1 VFQTIVTW
9 LEELVW
15 STGIPVGGGETIPFI
30 VIALLGTGIFL
41 TLRLGLIQV
50 RRLGHGFAVATGR
63 YDDPNEPGDVS
74 HFQALTTALSATVGI
89 GNIAG
94 VAIAIHWGGP
104 GALFWMWV
112 TALLGMAVKYSEV
125 TLAQHYRRVEKP
137 DEDPY
142 RWEGS
147 VSGGPMYYIEQ
158 GIQEKWGGN
167 WKWLASLFAVGLI
180 LTSFLTGNGVQANT
194 VADTLRDEFG
204 IDPWIS
210 GLCTSAVVAAVI
222 LGGIRRIGRVT
233 GILAPLM
240 AGVYI
245 LGALV
250 VILMNLGSVIPTFGL
265 IFREAFQP
273 SAGIA
278 GGGMGVFVVTMMWGV
293 RRGLFSNEAG
303 QGSAPIAHAAAKT
316 DEPVSEGVVALLE
329 PFIDTILICTM
340 TGLVILITGVW
351 SERVP
356 TTIELGGG
364 DLTYIYEGGEGAT
377 EDLGTPE
384 EIEIV
389 DGHPAVGSEGGPV
402 IGWHEVSIDALYLDP
417 EHTRTFTGTVFPGE
431 AIARDADGNE
441 YATLYA
447 DAVESGAPLTK
458 LAFTRGL
465 RTFGRWGG
473 LIVVLSVLLF
483 AISTAISW
491 SYYGDRC
498 ANYLFGPKAV
508 LPYKILFVIMHFV
521 GAVVPLATIWTIGDI
536 ALGLVTFPNLLA
548 LLLLSGTVVTLTNRY
563 FETKPWEQNKL
574 DHDRW
579 VAEHKG
585 KKK

>member
-1 VFQTIVTW
+1 
-9 LEELVW
+9 
-15 STGIPVGGGETIPFI
+15 
-30 VIALLGTGIFL
+30 
-41 TLRLGLIQV
+41 
-50 RRLGHGFAVATGR
+50 
-63 YDDPNEPGDVS
+63 
-74 HFQALTTALSATVGI
+74 
-89 GNIAG
+89 
-94 VAIAIHWGGP
+94 
-104 GALFWMWV
+104 
-112 TALLGMAVKYSEV
+112 
-125 TLAQHYRRVEKP
+125 
-137 DEDPY
+137 
-142 RWEGS
+142 
-147 VSGGPMYYIEQ
+147 
-158 GIQEKWGGN
+158 
-167 WKWLASLFAVGLI
+167 
-180 LTSFLTGNGVQANT
+180 
-194 VADTLRDEFG
+194 
-204 IDPWIS
+204 
-210 GLCTSAVVAAVI
+210 
-222 LGGIRRIGRVT
+222 
-233 GILAPLM
+233 
-240 AGVYI
+240 
-245 LGALV
+245 
-250 VILMNLGSVIPTFGL
+250 
-265 IFREAFQP
+265 
-273 SAGIA
+273 
-278 GGGMGVFVVTMMWGV
+278 MMWGV

-356 TTIELGGG
+356 TAITLGGG

>member
-1 VFQTIVTW
+1 VFQSIVTW

-125 TLAQHYRRVEKP
+125 TLAQHYRRVERP
-137 DEDPY
+137 DEDPH

-167 WKWLASLFAVGLI
+167 WKWLAVLFAVGLI

-194 VADTLRDEFG
+194 VADTLLDEFG

-210 GLCTSAVVAAVI
+210 GLFTAAVVAAVI

-240 AGVYI
+240 AGIYI
-245 LGALV
+245 LGALT
-250 VILMNLGSVIPTFGL
+250 VILMNLGQVIPTFGL

-278 GGGMGVFVVTMMWGV
+278 GGGVGVFVVTMMWGV

-329 PFIDTILICTM
+329 PFIDTILICSM

-356 TTIELGGG
+356 TQIDLGGG
-364 DLTYIYEGGEGAT
+364 DLTYVYEGGEGAT
-377 EDLGTPE
+377 EDVGTPE

-402 IGWHEVSIDALYLDP
+402 IGWHEVSIDALYTDP
-417 EHTRTFTGTVFPGE
+417 EHSRTFTGTVFPEE
-431 AIARDADGNE
+431 ALARDADGNV
-441 YATLYA
+441 YRTLYA

-483 AISTAISW
+483 AVSTAISW

-563 FETKPWEQNKL
+563 FETRPWEQNKI

>member
-1 VFQTIVTW
+1 VFQSIVTW

-210 GLCTSAVVAAVI
+210 GLCTAAVVAAVI

-245 LGALV
+245 LGALT
-250 VILMNLGSVIPTFGL
+250 VIRMNMGSVIPTFGL

-356 TTIELGGG
+356 TTIELSGG

-447 DAVESGAPLTK
+447 DAVESG
-458 LAFTRGL
+458 
-465 RTFGRWGG
+465 
-473 LIVVLSVLLF
+473 
-483 AISTAISW
+483 
-491 SYYGDRC
+491 
-498 ANYLFGPKAV
+498 
-508 LPYKILFVIMHFV
+508 
-521 GAVVPLATIWTIGDI
+521 
-536 ALGLVTFPNLLA
+536 
-548 LLLLSGTVVTLTNRY
+548 
-563 FETKPWEQNKL
+563 
-574 DHDRW
+574 
-579 VAEHKG
+579 
-585 KKK
+585 

>member
-1 VFQTIVTW
+1 
-9 LEELVW
+9 
-15 STGIPVGGGETIPFI
+15 
-30 VIALLGTGIFL
+30 
-41 TLRLGLIQV
+41 
-50 RRLGHGFAVATGR
+50 
-63 YDDPNEPGDVS
+63 
-74 HFQALTTALSATVGI
+74 
-89 GNIAG
+89 
-94 VAIAIHWGGP
+94 
-104 GALFWMWV
+104 
-112 TALLGMAVKYSEV
+112 
-125 TLAQHYRRVEKP
+125 
-137 DEDPY
+137 
-142 RWEGS
+142 
-147 VSGGPMYYIEQ
+147 MYYIEQ

-180 LTSFLTGNGVQANT
+180 QTSFLTGNGVQANT